1 MENIV
6 RIQEIEIKDFKNVS
20 NGKVAFDSYKKGN
33 LFSNSYNAD
42 ILGLYGQNGS
52 GKTSMVEAIDISKT
66 ILSGE
71 ELNKNTKNLLACKVN
86 CSAFNY
92 TFTIQIDDN
101 KYMVYYNF
109 KLRCNDEED
118 RVDIYEECIRYSD
131 IDIVNEKICPIKS
144 IIEFYMDKN
153 SDNIFTPIKNYKL
166 ITKQNE
172 DFKTS
177 LMVSKELAK
186 EKSTSFIFNKKSM
199 EIFKE
204 SFIGENEIYFKIIRS
219 LQNHAIASFVIK
231 NDYLGHIELSSIMPF
246 SFMIGNGKGN
256 KKGLTSGVFM
266 IRLFDTNTVSL
277 FMFEIFNRV
286 FEQINIVLKSLIPGL
301 TIETKVIKE
310 QFLKSGEVGEVF
322 ELLSVRDDVKIPLK
336 YESDGIKKIISI
348 LSALIAMYNN
358 ERVCVV
364 IDELDSGIFEFL
376 LGDLLSVLKEKAKG
390 QLIFTSHNLRALEV
404 LDKNDIVFTTTN
416 PENKYIKLKNVKNSN
431 NLRDFYLR
439 EIFLGGQ
446 NESIYNQ
453 TKNYAISRAFR
464 KAGVDYE

>member
-6 RIQEIEIKDFKNVS
+6 RIQEIEIKNFKNVS
-20 NGKVAFDSYKKGN
+20 YGNVAFDSYKRGKVF
-33 LFSNSYNAD
+33 LNSYSSD

-52 GKTSMVEAIDISKT
+52 GKTSMVEGIDILKS

-71 ELNKNTKNLLACKVN
+71 ELDKNIKNLLSYSVN
-86 CSAFNY
+86 SSAFKY
-92 TFTIQIDDN
+92 TFTIQIDNN

-109 KLRCNDEED
+109 KLRCDDEDD
-118 RVDIYEECIRYSD
+118 RIEIYEECIKYCH
-131 IDIVNEKICPIKS
+131 IDMENKKIYPSKS

-153 SDNIFTPIKNYKL
+153 LDNIFNPIKNYKL

-172 DFKTS
+172 NFRTS

-199 EIFKE
+199 DIFKKG
-204 SFIGENEIYFKIIRS
+204 FTGENELYFAIIHS
-219 LQNHAIASFVIK
+219 LQNYAITSFVIK
-231 NDYLGHIELSSIMPF
+231 NDYLGHIDLRVIMPF
-246 SFMIGNGKGN
+246 SFMIGSD
-256 KKGLTSGVFM
+256 KGLARGTIM
-266 IRLFDTNTVSL
+266 IALFDTSTVSVYV
-277 FMFEIFNRV
+277 FEILNKV
-286 FEQINIVLKSLIPGL
+286 IEQINIVLKSLIPGL

-310 QFLKSGEVGEVF
+310 ELMKNGEAGEVF

-358 ERVCVV
+358 ERICVV
-364 IDELDSGIFEFL
+364 IDELDSGVFEFL
-376 LGDLLSVLKEKAKG
+376 LGELLSVLKEKAKG

-416 PENKYIKLKNVKNSN
+416 PENRYIKLKNVKKSN

-439 EIFLGGQ
+439 EIFLGDQ
-446 NESIYNQ
+446 NEVIYNQ
-453 TKNYAISRAFR
+453 TKSYAISRAFR
-464 KAGVDYE
+464 KAGVKNE